1 MSFYFTQTQYS
12 SSHLLLL
19 RLAFPLKIGE
29 FVLVAGGG
37 FLRVVEHHS
46 VLVGAESAS
55 RFHHKAWN
63 ERNMYEVR
71 FLNWYPYG
79 ISM

>member
-1 MSFYFTQTQYS
+1 MSFDFTHVQFS

-37 FLRVVEHHS
+37 VLRVVEHHS
-46 VLVGAESAS
+46 ILVGAESAS
-55 RFHHKAWN
+55 CFNRKALN
-63 ERNMYEVR
+63 ECNMYV
-71 FLNWYPYG
+71 LH
-79 ISM
+79 